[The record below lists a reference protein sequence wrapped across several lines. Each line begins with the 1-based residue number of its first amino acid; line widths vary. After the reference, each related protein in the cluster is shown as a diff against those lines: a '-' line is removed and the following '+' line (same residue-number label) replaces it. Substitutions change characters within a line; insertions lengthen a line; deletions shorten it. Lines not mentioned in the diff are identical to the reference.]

1 MRLRHVIGELCRTER
16 GEILEKYS
24 QEWRDYE
31 KTYATFSLAV
41 KLREKTEQRDQA
53 TEKCQQAAHQLEAV
67 QTQLKKAGTS
77 AHQSNECLES
87 ALHANLWRL
96 RLMNISPVY

>member
-1 MRLRHVIGELCRTER
+1 MKLRHVIGELCRTER
-16 GEILEKYS
+16 GEILERYK

-41 KLREKTEQRDQA
+41 KLREKREQRDQA

-67 QTQLKKAGTS
+67 QTLLKEAGTS
-77 AHQSNECLES
+77 AHQSNDCLKS
-87 ALHANLWRL
+87 ALHAN
-96 RLMNISPVY
+96 M